1 MARENQLQ
9 VIGSGSALVVHEIK
23 RLGMP
28 LWAVILVT
36 GDEAVILRTSL
47 SKEIALTFLDQEM
60 KKASTK
66 TFELEG

>member
-9 VIGSGSALVVHEIK
+9 VLSNGSSLVVSEIK

-28 LWAVILVT
+28 LWAIIRIT

-47 SKEIALTFLDQEM
+47 SKEIALTFLDQEI
-60 KKASTK
+60 KKASTQS
-66 TFELEG
+66 FELEG